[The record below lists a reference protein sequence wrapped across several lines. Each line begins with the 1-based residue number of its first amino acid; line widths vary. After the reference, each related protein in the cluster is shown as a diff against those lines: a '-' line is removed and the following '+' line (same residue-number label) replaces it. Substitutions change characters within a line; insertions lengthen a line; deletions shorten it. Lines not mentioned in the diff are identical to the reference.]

1 MDDTLPTRRGL
12 ARVAALAAS
21 TLVAAGLAGCSNFDF
36 QGTTARSFLRK
47 TEDPDPNVRYIA
59 YNHLASP
66 QCYEDESQKA
76 EAARALVAKLDA
88 AREPIAS
95 RAVICR
101 TLGELHDPA
110 AREAL
115 IKAVSDAEPVVR
127 VHACRALGKVGRAE
141 DATMLA
147 HVMTVDTV
155 EDCRI
160 AAIEGI
166 GELKSRDP
174 RIVEVLLGG
183 MENDDPAIRLAS
195 LKSLRL
201 VTGKDL
207 GVEVK
212 PWRDALQ
219 PEIAKAA
226 APTQTATSAPE
237 PPTRR

>member
-1 MDDTLPTRRGL
+1 MDDALPTRRGL
-12 ARVAALAAS
+12 ARAAALAAS
-21 TLVAAGLAGCSNFDF
+21 TLVAVAYAGCSNF
-36 QGTTARSFLRK
+36 QGTTARSFLRRA
-47 TEDPDPNVRYIA
+47 EDPDPNVRYAA
-59 YNHLASP
+59 YSNLASP
-66 QCYEDESQKA
+66 HCYDDEQQKA
-76 EAARALVAKLDA
+76 EAARTLVAKLA
-88 AREPIAS
+88 EGREPIAS

-101 TLGELHDPA
+101 TLGELRDPS

-141 DATMLA
+141 DATLLA
-147 HVMTVDTV
+147 HVMTVDMI

-195 LKSLRL
+195 LKSLRR

-226 APTQTATSAPE
+226 TPTQTATSEPE